1 MLIKKTECINK
12 RISVLKKVNF
22 MKMLRYYPQFY
33 AHKYENVDAMDKFL
47 ENTTKIYT
55 RNRYLNSPIVKY
67 SQFL

>member
-1 MLIKKTECINK
+1 
-12 RISVLKKVNF
+12 